1 MISSTHDTKEQPAPA
16 GLQFPCRYPVKAMG
30 RTGDGFEPTIVA
42 IIEKHTGKVDLEDVR
57 SKSTG
62 AGNFQSVTVT
72 IAVASRAEL
81 ETIYQ
86 DLTACEQVLWTL

>member
-1 MISSTHDTKEQPAPA
+1 MTKTDRHPVQPE

-30 RTGDGFEPTIVA
+30 RTGGNLELEIVT
-42 IIEKHTGKVDLEDVR
+42 IIENHTGKVAQEDVR
-57 SKSTG
+57 SKSSS

-72 IAVASRAEL
+72 IEVTSRAEL

-86 DLTACEQVLWTL
+86 DLSACEQVLWTL